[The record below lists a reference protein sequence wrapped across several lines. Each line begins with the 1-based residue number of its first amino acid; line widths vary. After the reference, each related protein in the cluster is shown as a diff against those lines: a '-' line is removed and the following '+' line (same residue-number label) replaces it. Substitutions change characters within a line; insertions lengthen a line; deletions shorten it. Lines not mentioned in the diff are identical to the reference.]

1 MTVVQLPTRFT
12 IGGSEAAAA
21 AGIDPH
27 RSRVGLWLE
36 KTGRVER
43 EETEAMRWGKLIEP
57 TVVNVLESE
66 HGYSIVSGPE
76 LLGDP
81 ERPWLNGH
89 PDGFV
94 VGNDPM
100 LLEVKTVGQWAKRE
114 WGRSD
119 GNGHVH
125 GESEV
130 RARQPHSV
138 PLAYVA
144 QVQHYL
150 HLTGLDRALL
160 AVLVGGQRLELTEIE
175 RTDRWITTLIE
186 LEQEFYERYLLR
198 DEPPPVRHDDVD
210 NLARMFPEHKPG
222 RKVRLAPDALVVLRE
237 LRSRTAQKD
246 AIERQCEELR
256 NQLKATIGDAET
268 ALDAQGDEVIHWRAV
283 VSERVDVTRLRAE
296 RPDIAAEFV
305 KPIQS
310 RRFQPV

>member
-36 KTGRVER
+36 KTGRVGR
-43 EETEAMRWGKLIEP
+43 EETEAMRWGTLLQPVIETELHERGYITIAP
-57 TVVNVLESE
+57 TV
-66 HGYSIVSGPE
+66 PE
-76 LLGDP
+76 LFDAN
-81 ERPWLNGH
+81 RRWLVGH
-89 PDGFV
+89 PDRYIREQDAEDLAV
-94 VGNDPM
+94 
-100 LLEVKTVGQWAKRE
+100 LEVKTVGQWAKRE
-114 WGRSD
+114 W
-119 GNGHVH
+119 NG
-125 GESEV
+125 
-130 RARQPHSV
+130 QP

-175 RTDRWITTLIE
+175 RNDRWIATLID
-186 LEQEFYERYLLR
+186 LEQEFLERYLIP
-198 DEPPPVRHDDVD
+198 DEPPPVRHDDAD

-222 RKVRLAPDALVVLRE
+222 RKVRLAKDALDVLAE
-237 LRSRTAQKD
+237 LRARTAQKD
-246 AIERQCEELR
+246 AIERQCETLR
-256 NQLKATIGDAET
+256 NQLKATMGDAET
-268 ALDAQGDEVIHWRAV
+268 ALDAHGEEVIHWRTFA
-283 VSERVDVTRLRAE
+283 SERVDVTRLRAE
-296 RPDIAAEFV
+296 RPELAEQFV

>member
-1 MTVVQLPTRFT
+1 VTVVQLPTRFT

-36 KTGRVER
+36 KTGRAVPF
-43 EETEAMRWGKLIEP
+43 ETEAMYWGKLLEP
-57 TVVNVLESE
+57 VIFDALHER
-66 HGYSIVSGPE
+66 GYDVQPPPHPE
-76 LLGDP
+76 VADP
-81 ERPWLNGH
+81 ERAWLVGH
-89 PDGFV
+89 PDAYVIHNGLA
-94 VGNDPM
+94 

-114 WGRSD
+114 W
-119 GNGHVH
+119 NG
-125 GESEV
+125 
-130 RARQPHSV
+130 QP

-160 AVLVGGQRLELTEIE
+160 AVLVGGQRLELTELE
-175 RTDRWITTLIE
+175 RNDRWIATLIE
-186 LEQEFYERYLLR
+186 LEEEFLERYLKPDL
-198 DEPPPVRHDDVD
+198 PPPVRHDDAD

-222 RKVRLAPDALVVLRE
+222 RKVRLAPDALSVLRE
-237 LRSRTAQKD
+237 LRSRTAQRD

-268 ALDAQGDEVIHWRAV
+268 ALDAQGEEVIHWRTV

>member
-1 MTVVQLPTRFT
+1 MTVIRLPTRFT

-36 KTGRVER
+36 KTGRIER
-43 EETEAMRWGKLIEP
+43 EKTEAMRWGTLLQPLILAE
-57 TVVNVLESE
+57 LCER
-66 HGYSIVSGPE
+66 GYRATPFGHE
-76 LLGDP
+76 LRD
-81 ERPWLNGH
+81 EDRQWLAGH

-94 VGNDPM
+94 YEGEDEDEDGI
-100 LLEVKTVGQWAKRE
+100 LLEVKTVGQRAKRE
-114 WGRSD
+114 W
-119 GNGHVH
+119 NG
-125 GESEV
+125 
-130 RARQPHSV
+130 QP

-175 RTDRWITTLIE
+175 RNDRWIATLIE
-186 LEQEFYERYLLR
+186 LEQEFYERYLIL
-198 DEPPPVRHDDVD
+198 DEPPPVRHDDAD

-222 RKVRLAPDALVVLRE
+222 RKVRLAKDALAVLAE
-237 LRSRTAQKD
+237 LRARTAQKD
-246 AIERQCEELR
+246 AIERQCETLR
-256 NQLKATIGDAET
+256 NQLKATMGDAET
-268 ALDAQGDEVIHWRAV
+268 AIDAYDDEVIHWRTFT
-283 VSERVDVTRLRAE
+283 SERVDVTRLRAE

-305 KPIQS
+305 KPVQS

>member
-43 EETEAMRWGKLIEP
+43 EETEAMCWGKLLEP
-57 TVVNVLESE
+57 VILA
-66 HGYSIVSGPE
+66 E
-76 LLGDP
+76 LH
-81 ERPWLNGH
+81 ERGFRTTPFGRELRDDDRRWLTGH

-94 VGNDPM
+94 HEGEDETQDGA

-114 WGRSD
+114 W
-119 GNGHVH
+119 NG
-125 GESEV
+125 
-130 RARQPHSV
+130 QP

-144 QVQHYL
+144 QCLHYL
-150 HLTGLDRALL
+150 HLTGLDRTLL
-160 AVLVGGQRLELTEIE
+160 AVLVGGQRLELVEIE
-175 RTDRWITTLIE
+175 RNDRWITTLIE

-198 DEPPPVRHDDVD
+198 DEPPPVRHDDAE
-210 NLARMFPEHKPG
+210 NLAHMFPEHKPG
-222 RKVRLAPDALVVLRE
+222 RTVRLAPDALTVLRK

-256 NQLKATIGDAET
+256 NQLKATLGDAET
-268 ALDAQGDEVIHWRAV
+268 ALDVQGEEVIHWRTV

-296 RPDIAAEFV
+296 RPEIAAEFV

>member
-1 MTVVQLPTRFT
+1 VTVVQLPTRFT

-43 EETEAMRWGKLIEP
+43 EETEVMYWGKL
-57 TVVNVLESE
+57 LERVIFDALRE
-66 HGYSIVSGPE
+66 RGYDVQPPPHPE
-76 LLGDP
+76 VADP
-81 ERPWLNGH
+81 ERAWLVGH
-89 PDGFV
+89 PDAYVIHNGLA
-94 VGNDPM
+94 

-114 WGRSD
+114 W
-119 GNGHVH
+119 NG
-125 GESEV
+125 
-130 RARQPHSV
+130 QP

-144 QVQHYL
+144 QCQHYL

-160 AVLVGGQRLELTEIE
+160 AVLVGGQRLELAEIE
-175 RTDRWITTLIE
+175 RNDRWIATLIE
-186 LEQEFYERYLLR
+186 LEQEFYERFLLR
-198 DEPPPVRHDDVD
+198 DEPPPVRHDDAD
-210 NLARMFPEHKPG
+210 NLARMLPEHKPG
-222 RKVRLAPDALVVLRE
+222 RKVRLAPDALAVLRE
-237 LRSRTAQKD
+237 LRSRTAQRD
-246 AIERQCEELR
+246 AVERQCEELR

-268 ALDAQGDEVIHWRAV
+268 ALDAQGEEVIHWRTV

-296 RPDIAAEFV
+296 RPEIAAEFV